1 MSLTKSDLSSIRQ
14 VVREET
20 KPQFQ
25 KLEKKIDKVDRKFD
39 KLFNFLDKD
48 HTKLVKRV
56 RTIENNLEIS
66 PPEF

>member
-1 MSLTKSDLSSIRQ
+1 MTLTKTDLSSIRQ

-25 KLEKKIDKVDRKFD
+25 KLERKIDKVDGKFD
-39 KLFNFLDKD
+39 KLFNFLDKE

-56 RTIENNLEIS
+56 RTIESKLEIF

>member
-25 KLEKKIDKVDRKFD
+25 RLEKKFDR
-39 KLFNFLDKD
+39 LFNFLDKE
-48 HTKLVKRV
+48 HTNLVKRV
-56 RTIENNLEIS
+56 QTIENELEIS
-66 PPEF
+66 PPKF

>member
-14 VVREET
+14 AVREET

-25 KLEKKIDKVDRKFD
+25 KLEKKFD

-56 RTIENNLEIS
+56 RTLENNPEIF
-66 PPEF
+66 PPQF

>member
-25 KLEKKIDKVDRKFD
+25 KIEKVDKKFD